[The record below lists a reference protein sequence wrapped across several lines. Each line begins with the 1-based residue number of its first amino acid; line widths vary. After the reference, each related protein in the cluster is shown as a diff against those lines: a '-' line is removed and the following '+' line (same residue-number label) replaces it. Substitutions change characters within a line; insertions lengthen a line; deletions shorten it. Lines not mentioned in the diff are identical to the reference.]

1 MDARIDNVVVR
12 KILDNVKERIK
23 FYLSDVR
30 DHMDE
35 IGRLIFVGY
44 VDVVDFFLNIQDFFF
59 KQK

>member
-1 MDARIDNVVVR
+1 MDARIDKVVVR

-30 DHMDE
+30 DYMDE

-44 VDVVDFFLNIQDFFF
+44 VDVVDFFLNIQGFFF